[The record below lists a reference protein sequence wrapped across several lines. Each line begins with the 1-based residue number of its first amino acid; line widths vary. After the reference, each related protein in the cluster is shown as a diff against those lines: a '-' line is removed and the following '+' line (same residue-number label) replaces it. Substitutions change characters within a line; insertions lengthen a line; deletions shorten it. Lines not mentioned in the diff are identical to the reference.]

1 MKVEF
6 AAVTLVYIW
15 HRESFL
21 HIASQDEA
29 NQHPV
34 IIKKKEICIA
44 CLINNYVSFYVLQ
57 ALQAGTVWINC
68 SQPCFD
74 QTAWGGNKRSG
85 IGRELGEW
93 YDKDYHF

>member
-1 MKVEF
+1 M
-6 AAVTLVYIW
+6 
-15 HRESFL
+15 
-21 HIASQDEA
+21 
-29 NQHPV
+29 
-34 IIKKKEICIA
+34 